1 MDSCRY
7 DTFFFLYV
15 FLIKPKLDKLL
26 ESYNKVNLSILNNIC
41 KEIIKC
47 DESILKEGIWDIFVK
62 LNIKELIEN
71 SNYFKRQNNFI
82 QCINLLKDTEYFCFT
97 YKSIVQIL

>member
-26 ESYNKVNLSILNNIC
+26 ESYNKVNL
-41 KEIIKC
+41 
-47 DESILKEGIWDIFVK
+47 SILKEGIWDIFVK